1 MGEVKTIYV
10 VTCGEYSDYRIIAAT
25 TDKEKADRIHA
36 MYCGTGYG
44 SDRANDIEEYI
55 DGKIEDSYPHWSV
68 DLDSEGNVTRIDG
81 PYEGRWM
88 YDDGDVHGNKEYG
101 YVVSVYAE
109 DREHAS
115 KIASDKFAEYRAA
128 EVMLTLEDYRK
139 EMWEGLS
146 KMFDGVKKEEQ

>member
-25 TDKEKADRIHA
+25 TDKEKAERIHA

-55 DGKIEDSYPHWSV
+55 DGRIEDSYPKWAV
-68 DLDSEGNVTRIDG
+68 NFDSEGNVIMVGG
-81 PYEGRWM
+81 PYDGEIMFDEGTVHKAKYR
-88 YDDGDVHGNKEYG
+88 DGYKVE
-101 YVVSVYAE
+101 VYAE

-128 EVMLTLEDYRK
+128 EVML
-139 EMWEGLS
+139 
-146 KMFDGVKKEEQ
+146 